1 MGKDKGGVCVP
12 CGTQLAD
19 RSSRGHHACSP
30 QYTWFLDK
38 AKQIL
43 GHRTKQIWRHSKTT
57 STLAAGPCEEHRC
70 VIKKIHVYLPVF
82 SSCSREYEVYYKL
95 SK

>member
-1 MGKDKGGVCVP
+1 MRPVAHNWQTGAAGDIMP
-12 CGTQLAD
+12 A
-19 RSSRGHHACSP
+19 SP
-30 QYTWFLDK
+30 QYPWFLDK